1 LNLLVPEWTQKSLE
15 RIFAT
20 HLDDWPALLRSMR
33 IVGDR
38 YREQLKPGIEQQVR
52 AGWNDNAKELQ

>member
-1 LNLLVPEWTQKSLE
+1 LE

-20 HLDDWPALLRSMR
+20 NLDDWPALWRSMR

-38 YREQLKPGIEQQVR
+38 YKEQVR
-52 AGWNDNAKELQ
+52 PQQPRQAQASLNEQ